1 MQKIKGILNENK
13 IVFLSFLLFVIVR
26 SLGIGGDIT
35 NSDAIRWHRRSE
47 NFLQAI
53 KVGDL
58 RSTYQRYHPGV
69 TLMWINSTVKQGAFT
84 AQNALTNEPKTLEDS
99 SWYPI
104 IHGISKVTN
113 ILFYGLL
120 FLLQCFIIKRLFGYK
135 VSFLYSFILA
145 IEPYFVGINRWFHL
159 TSFEV
164 MFSFSAFLLLL
175 LWVKERKKYQLIF
188 SSFLIGLGVLS
199 KMSVLILGPL
209 VGLIVVFYS
218 FKRKEY
224 FNVLIY
230 PLIIILVFIALFPA
244 TWVDAP
250 YVFNKLSSSLI
261 TSVADNLRDDM
272 LSELIK
278 PIYYIVILLLK
289 LSPLVVILGVYGLI
303 RTKKEDL
310 YRIMVVGYF
319 LVYFVLLTL
328 SDQKIDRYSLSMF
341 PPLILLA
348 AIELSKLKKKT
359 IYYLLGAQLIFFIF
373 ISVIYY
379 PIYSAYYNPLLGGT
393 RTSLNLGLYENSGEY
408 YAQAAKY
415 LKSKGRDIVVDVPNN
430 IDSFKYYYNGNFPD
444 NVNTKIDYVIE
455 SRDIDRIDVV
465 AGTCSE
471 VEMAFGP
478 KLGPKIVYIFKCV
491 KEK

>member
-1 MQKIKGILNENK
+1 
-13 IVFLSFLLFVIVR
+13 
-26 SLGIGGDIT
+26 
-35 NSDAIRWHRRSE
+35 
-47 NFLQAI
+47 
-53 KVGDL
+53 
-58 RSTYQRYHPGV
+58 
-69 TLMWINSTVKQGAFT
+69 
-84 AQNALTNEPKTLEDS
+84 
-99 SWYPI
+99 
-104 IHGISKVTN
+104 
-113 ILFYGLL
+113 
-120 FLLQCFIIKRLFGYK
+120 
-135 VSFLYSFILA
+135 
-145 IEPYFVGINRWFHL
+145 
-159 TSFEV
+159 
-164 MFSFSAFLLLL
+164 
-175 LWVKERKKYQLIF
+175 
-188 SSFLIGLGVLS
+188 
-199 KMSVLILGPL
+199 
-209 VGLIVVFYS
+209 
-218 FKRKEY
+218 
-224 FNVLIY
+224 
-230 PLIIILVFIALFPA
+230 
-244 TWVDAP
+244 
-250 YVFNKLSSSLI
+250 
-261 TSVADNLRDDM
+261 
-272 LSELIK
+272 
-278 PIYYIVILLLK
+278 
-289 LSPLVVILGVYGLI
+289 
-303 RTKKEDL
+303 
-310 YRIMVVGYF
+310 MVVGYF